1 MMRTRLLVWLP
12 FLIGVL
18 LIAVV
23 MVDLAQFQ
31 RGAIEAR
38 AMLLRE
44 GPLLLVGLLFALGN
58 VACSVYW
65 AWGQQWALAAQA
77 VASSLLFLV
86 CIFIGGAMGAAYFN
100 AT

>member
-1 MMRTRLLVWLP
+1 MRVRLLLWLP
-12 FLIGVL
+12 FLIGLL
-18 LIAVV
+18 LIAVAL
-23 MVDLAQFQ
+23 VDLAQFQ

-38 AMLLRE
+38 VMLSRE
-44 GPLLLVGLLFALGN
+44 GPLLLAGLLFALGN

-65 AWGQQWALAAQA
+65 AWRKQWVLAAQA

-86 CIFIGGAMGAAYFN
+86 CMFIGGAMGAAYFN